1 MKKFA
6 RLLCAAVLLF
16 AAICV
21 PAAAYEI
28 SVPEQDED
36 GYYLIGTAEELFWY
50 ATEGAKLDEIIN
62 VKLTADINV
71 NPDYKIHD
79 NGKVTYADGSKI
91 PGVTFTL
98 MDNGMMKYSIS
109 SNDSGDKF
117 REEFIF
123 WDSYA
128 ALSTS
133 VDGVFDGQEYT
144 ISGLYCANDSETMG
158 MHTDGTGLFSTV
170 TGTVKNLGIVD
181 SYICSIY
188 DTNSMGG
195 SYFGVLCNMNYGI
208 IDNCYSDVVLYG
220 WEYIGGLCSQNFGI
234 IKNSYFSGNMI
245 GWQHC
250 YGGVCGYNTQNATI
264 ENCYN
269 KGTIGAWSS
278 NECFPAGVCG
288 TNYGTISGCY
298 NEGNVKGSNGA
309 GVCTRNYAG
318 GLIENCYNTG
328 RFGNMNNGSGVGI
341 CYLNEGTVN
350 RCYNTYSS
358 TVTYSDGFLAG
369 IAYENKGTISMCYNT
384 GSFTAPG
391 AYVAGICLKNNNRN
405 GIVEN
410 CYNTGTINGT
420 NIKIGGICA
429 ENTAGTIRNCYNIGS
444 VTGKYWAGAIV
455 GNKTAGTVNNC
466 YYLSGCAKD
475 VSGTIQQGIGAS
487 ATGSIT
493 SDTTSYTCPLTIG
506 EFSSGKAAYLLRT
519 NGTVAGEWTQTL
531 PAQLFPGF
539 DGKVVEYNSVTDTY
553 YNSTEGITIAGGGAE
568 LILTKNLVQVNKV
581 RIPGQL
587 ILASY
592 SREGQLLDAVIVPV
606 YADTDI
612 TLTGSGLD
620 TNGAYSVRAMVFMNM
635 IDLLP
640 MCEAKSV
647 NL

>member
-1 MKKFA
+1 MKKFT
-6 RLLCAAVLLF
+6 RLLCVAVLLF

-21 PAAAYEI
+21 PVAAYEV

-91 PGVTFTL
+91 PGVTFTVTDESTVYFKISDDAEINFRDEFL
-98 MDNGMMKYSIS
+98 M
-109 SNDSGDKF
+109 
-117 REEFIF
+117 
-123 WDSYA
+123 WDYDA
-128 ALSTS
+128 PVLFAN
-133 VDGVFDGQEYT
+133 GVFDGQNHT
-144 ISGLYCANDSETMG
+144 ISGLYSAGENAGGLISPG
-158 MHTDGTGLFSTV
+158 FPASLFSTV
-170 TGTVKNLGIVD
+170 KGTVKNLGI
-181 SYICSIY
+181 
-188 DTNSMGG
+188 TNSFLCGYANYEMGG
-195 SYFGVLCNMNYGI
+195 AMETSSLCHANYGI
-208 IDNCYSDVVLYG
+208 IENCYSDVDVYNGENAAGLVLYN
-220 WEYIGGLCSQNFGI
+220 YGI
-234 IKNSYFSGNMI
+234 IRNCYYTGRIQSFT
-245 GWQHC
+245 
-250 YGGVCGYNTQNATI
+250 YGGASAICHTNFKDALI

-269 KGTIGAWSS
+269 AGNAIGQHSTGICAS
-278 NECFPAGVCG
+278 NSGRIE
-288 TNYGTISGCY
+288 GCY
-298 NEGNVKGSNGA
+298 NGENGSVEGSYTSGICRANQASGIIENCYNQGNVGSSWGGSFS
-309 GVCTRNYAG
+309 GVCYTNMGTVTGCYNSYSSAVAQVDGMMSGIVYENTGTITKCYNTGSFSAPGAQLAGICLKNNRNG
-318 GLIENCYNTG
+318 IIENCYNTG
-328 RFGNMNNGSGVGI
+328 SISTTNFKAAGI
-341 CYLNEGTVN
+341 SIENTAGTVRN
-350 RCYNTYSS
+350 
-358 TVTYSDGFLAG
+358 
-369 IAYENKGTISMCYNT
+369 CYNT
-384 GSFTAPG
+384 GSVTAR
-391 AYVAGICLKNNNRN
+391 Y
-405 GIVEN
+405 
-410 CYNTGTINGT
+410 Y
-420 NIKIGGICA
+420 
-429 ENTAGTIRNCYNIGS
+429 S
-444 VTGKYWAGAIV
+444 GAIV
-455 GNKTAGTVNNC
+455 AWQRSGTVNNN

-475 VSGTIQQGIGAS
+475 VSGTIQQGIGA
-487 ATGSIT
+487 ATTGSIT
-493 SDTTSYTCPLTIG
+493 SHTSSYTRPLTIG

-539 DGKVVEYNSVTDTY
+539 DGKAVEYNSVTDTY

-612 TLTGSGLD
+612 TFTGSGLD